1 MFYIRTTYHPSG
13 RYTCMARQD
22 NERMWQDL
30 PGKFFGNTNKAEF
43 YEEVS
48 FLLKELRS
56 SGDLGSFD
64 DLASTLDK

>member
-1 MFYIRTTYHPSG
+1 
-13 RYTCMARQD
+13 MARQD